1 MRRGQT
7 VIDALAIPR
16 PPAWLSKAGKAE
28 WKRCAPILI
37 TDRRTLDLAD
47 LAAFGCYCA
56 AVDQVEQ
63 ASRKIAAIGYT
74 YTAGAFIKANP
85 AVAIRDK
92 AMSQIRLLAAELGM
106 TSASRSRAAT
116 REDHDDDALLD

>member
-1 MRRGQT
+1 MS
-7 VIDALAIPR
+7 DALAIPR
-16 PPAWLSKAGKAE
+16 PPTWLSAAAKRE

-37 TDRRTLDLAD
+37 NDRRTLDLPD
-47 LAAFGCYCA
+47 LSAFTAYCA

-63 ASRKIAAIGYT
+63 ASREIAARGYT
-74 YTAGAFIKANP
+74 YTSRDLIKANP

-92 AMSQIRLLAAELGM
+92 AMTQVRLLSAELGM
-106 TSASRSRAAT
+106 TSASRARAQT